1 MFYSL
6 WKVIPCQKIFSFF
19 FLPSLFKWK
28 IYVCLKVYQFM
39 NIHTQH
45 FLSLS
50 LSLWLSLSLF
60 NPPPFFAEDNGRQEE
75 GLCMTQYISLK
86 WVYHA
91 MWNQIIPSISVLY
104 FFSFFLSLPRYF
116 RSCLLL
122 LNRQTKIS
130 RDKWH
135 LVFFTSTSYTCFEK
149 PQVALSGLKTM

>member
-19 FLPSLFKWK
+19 FCRLFLNERYMFVKKYINSWTYIPSIF
-28 IYVCLKVYQFM
+28 
-39 NIHTQH
+39 
-45 FLSLS
+45 SLS

-75 GLCMTQYISLK
+75 GLCMTQYISLI

-149 PQVALSGLKTM
+149 PQVALSGFKTM

>member
-1 MFYSL
+1 MKDICLFKSISIHEHTY
-6 WKVIPCQKIFSFF
+6 PAFF
-19 FLPSLFKWK
+19 F
-28 IYVCLKVYQFM
+28 
-39 NIHTQH
+39 
-45 FLSLS
+45 S

-149 PQVALSGLKTM
+149 PQVALSGFKTM